1 MWVGGYLT
9 KKKSLIETL
18 PRASGMARRLV
29 SNHADVRRREPRAKG
44 GFQYRGN
51 GQWEVSEVDKHLL
64 NPVIHFWL
72 LRKNQE
78 EIKE

>member
-1 MWVGGYLT
+1 MGCRWFLTVLGGTSERT
-9 KKKSLIETL
+9 KSQG
-18 PRASGMARRLV
+18 RV
-29 SNHADVRRREPRAKG
+29 SVQRKWSVR
-44 GFQYRGN
+44 
-51 GQWEVSEVDKHLL
+51 SEVDKHLL